1 MGERRV
7 LVGKPTE
14 SDHLEDPD
22 LKE

>member
-7 LVGKPTE
+7 LVGKATV